1 MTALTRTTS
10 CITVLCLGASLAV
23 AQDTTPQTQTNTP
36 QTQVTPQTQAAP
48 QDAKQAE
55 RDRKQKEK
63 QDKQAA
69 KDAERK
75 AKADAKAAKAMSEA
89 GGKKSEQGQP
99 AGEKVAAGGNAE
111 QALLQIEQELL
122 DALLKGDTSAG
133 ERHLADTFV
142 FTGPDGAVQDKA
154 RLIADMKSGDLK
166 IESST
171 NEDMK
176 VQVHGDAAV
185 VTYRSTDKGSYK
197 GNDLSGQYRWTD
209 MFVKRNGRWQLVAGQ
224 GTRIMQ
230 QQPTQ

>member
-1 MTALTRTTS
+1 MCIAVS
-10 CITVLCLGASLAV
+10 CLCATLAA
-23 AQDTTPQTQTNTP
+23 AQDTTQTQTTTQPPNTPQTQTNTP
-36 QTQVTPQTQAAP
+36 QTQVTPQPQTTP

-55 RDRKQKEK
+55 RDRKEKEK

-75 AKADAKAAKAMSEA
+75 AKADAKAAKAMGEA

-99 AGEKVAAGGNAE
+99 VGEKVAAGGNAE
-111 QALLQIEQELL
+111 QALMQIEQEML

-133 ERHLADTFV
+133 ERHMADAFV
-142 FTGPDGAVQDKA
+142 FTAPDGTVQDKA
-154 RLIADMKSGDLK
+154 RFIADVKSGDLK

-176 VQVHGDAAV
+176 VHVHGDAAV

-209 MFVKRNGRWQLVAGQ
+209 VFVKRNGRWQLVAGQ

-230 QQPTQ
+230 P

>member
-1 MTALTRTTS
+1 MTVTTKITLCIAVS
-10 CITVLCLGASLAV
+10 CLCATLAV
-23 AQDTTPQTQTNTP
+23 AQDTTQTQTTPQTQTAPQTQTNTP
-36 QTQVTPQTQAAP
+36 QTQVTPQTQATP

-55 RDRKQKEK
+55 RARKEKGK

-69 KDAERK
+69 KDAQQK
-75 AKADAKAAKAMSEA
+75 AKADVKAATAT
-89 GGKKSEQGQP
+89 
-99 AGEKVAAGGNAE
+99 GEPVSNSSAD
-111 QALLQIEQELL
+111 QALMQIEQELL

-133 ERHLADTFV
+133 ERYLADTFT
-142 FTGPDGAVQDKA
+142 FTAPDGAVQDKA
-154 RLIADMKSGDLK
+154 RFIADVKSGDLK

-176 VQVHGDAAV
+176 VQVHGDTAV
-185 VTYRSTDKGSYK
+185 VTYRSTDKGNYK

-209 MFVKRNGRWQLVAGQ
+209 VFVKRNGRWQIVAGQ

>member
-1 MTALTRTTS
+1 MTPLTRITS
-10 CITVLCLGASLAV
+10 CSAVLCLCASLAV
-23 AQDTTPQTQTNTP
+23 AQDTTQTQTTPQTQTNTP
-36 QTQVTPQTQAAP
+36 QTQTTP

-55 RDRKQKEK
+55 RDRKEKQK

-99 AGEKVAAGGNAE
+99 LGEKVAAGGNAE
-111 QALLQIEQELL
+111 QTLMQIEQELL

-133 ERHLADTFV
+133 ERHMADTYV
-142 FTGPDGAVQDKA
+142 FTAPDGDVQDKA
-154 RLIADMKSGDLK
+154 RFIADMKSGDLK

-209 MFVKRNGRWQLVAGQ
+209 VFVKRNGRWQLVAGQ